1 MQVPRRY
8 GSVFQRVWPPALLS
22 LLITLFLKLDQ
33 RHRWLG
39 DYFVLELAYGR
50 DAYQTL
56 NVVVGFLVIFRTQLS
71 HMRYWEARTNV
82 QRMTAAWSSAFMH
95 SCSFACGVPFRN
107 KKKCF
112 LAAAENEDTLRRVQ
126 QCMFFNDVIHLAS
139 LLHAVSCAEL
149 RSDHVLDNLRV
160 FRRDDPSVNPPADDA
175 EVDPELFEP
184 INGAWYSLQR
194 TIESCVPASLAKQ
207 QRYNH
212 VLPFGVIGGF
222 SDVEKEALANV
233 EDRPFVVQSW
243 LTSVIA
249 RRYRSETFV
258 DPPITSRIFQE
269 LSDGHRAFMDAQKVA
284 QTPFPFPLAQMA
296 NIILIVFS
304 FCTVPV
310 LFSSAIVSTAWAS
323 VLSAACTAV
332 FYGLSEVFLVM
343 SECQHASLFMHLWLH
358 LSFSRFFSSCVRVC
372 VCVQARAYEYM
383 QIFLCYPRAQNV
395 HIRAPRL
402 RENWKIRSK
411 AHRTNCPYRTC
422 TGD

>member
-160 FRRDDPSVNPPADDA
+160 FRRDDPAVNPPADDA

-222 SDVEKEALANV
+222 SDVEKDALANV

-310 LFSSAIVSTAWAS
+310 LFSSAITSTAWAS

-332 FYGLSEVFLVM
+332 FYGLSEVFLA
-343 SECQHASLFMHLWLH
+343 CQNVSMQVYLCIYACISLSLD
-358 LSFSRFFSSCVRVC
+358 SFVRVC
-372 VCVQARAYEYM
+372 VLCVCVCVC
-383 QIFLCYPRAQNV
+383 LCAWWWVGVVPNA
-395 HIRAPRL
+395 L
-402 RENWKIRSK
+402 DLTKI
-411 AHRTNCPYRTC
+411 CVCLCVCFP
-422 TGD
+422 